1 MKRMFLFA
9 SVAVVAIACNNN
21 TNDSGATQTGDTSKN
36 TTNAADA
43 KPADTKDPVA
53 KKGLELVASHACF
66 GCHQVDKGIQGP
78 AYNAVAER
86 YPKNDAVIDSL
97 SNKVMRGGS
106 GNWGTIPMP
115 PNPVTKEEAVTM
127 VTYILSLK
135 K

>member
-1 MKRMFLFA
+1 MKKIILIA

-21 TNDSGATQTGDTSKN
+21 TNDTATSESSDSSKGSTSA
-36 TTNAADA
+36 T
-43 KPADTKDPVA
+43 PAETKDPTL
-53 KKGLELVASHACF
+53 KKGLDLVASHACF

-78 AYNAVAER
+78 AYMDVAKR

-97 SNKVMRGGS
+97 SNKVMKGGS
-106 GNWGTIPMP
+106 GNWGTIQMP

-135 K
+135 Q

>member
-1 MKRMFLFA
+1 MKRIFFFA

-21 TNDSGATQTGDTSKN
+21 TNDSGSGSSADTSKAASS
-36 TTNAADA
+36 TTATTTT
-43 KPADTKDPVA
+43 PPKDPAV
-53 KKGLELVASHACF
+53 KKGLDLVASHACF
-66 GCHQVDKGIQGP
+66 GCHQVDKAIQGP
-78 AYNAVAER
+78 AYTAVAAR

-97 SNKVMRGGS
+97 SNKVMKGGS

-135 K
+135 Q